1 MHIDAVALIEPQF
14 HVNVG
19 HVARLM
25 KNFGLRRL
33 YFIGPHFDR
42 YEAVRYAMHG
52 KDVLAAARTVTLQQL
67 RKRFD
72 VLIGTTA
79 ISATSR
85 LNVLRESVSAEQL
98 ARIIREGTPRRF
110 CIVLGREPSG
120 MNNNELAMC
129 DLVCTVDTRTK
140 YRTMNVAHALA
151 ILLYELSRQQ
161 QPPPAKAT
169 KKMVRSAAREDIDLL
184 LRYVGEMAAAANYD
198 SHKRPL
204 LDSAIKKL
212 IAKSAPTAKDVM
224 LLVSLCRKT
233 MLAIGRRKKSAGK
246 ATEKRKA

>member
-1 MHIDAVALIEPQF
+1 MHIIAVALIEPQY

-25 KNFGLRRL
+25 KNFGFRRL
-33 YFIGPHFDR
+33 YFVKPNFDR
-42 YEAVRYAMHG
+42 YEAIRYAMHG
-52 KDVLAAARTVTLQQL
+52 RDVLASARTVTLQQL

-79 ISATSR
+79 IGAMSR
-85 LNVLRESVSAEQL
+85 LNVLRESVSAEEM
-98 ARIIREGTPRRF
+98 ARIIREGPSSRF
-110 CIVLGREPSG
+110 CIVLGRESSG

-129 DLVCTVDTRTK
+129 DLVCTVDTKTK
-140 YRTMNVAHALA
+140 YRTMNLAHALA
-151 ILLYELSRQQ
+151 ILLYEISRQQ
-161 QPPPAKAT
+161 QPPTAKISR
-169 KKMVRSAAREDIDLL
+169 KMVRHAARQDIDLL

-204 LDSAIKKL
+204 LDSAVKKL
-212 IAKSAPTAKDVM
+212 IAKGVPTAKDAM

-233 MLAIGRRKKSAGK
+233 LLAMERKKMAQTRSRVSHA
-246 ATEKRKA
+246 